1 MWWRNLDQIYV
12 KWQRKWGSLPNTLQ
26 FGWGFPPW
34 VFNQAEKKN
43 YMQFLFYNTM
53 LSSFPKCNSHYETT
67 FPFQRLIFTM
77 GLSSRHIYFLFFGY
91 QCCPIYKPNF
101 PLIITP
107 LHSINTNTHCISLF
121 PSCPVTQFLTS
132 RTKQQLLAGKK
143 LPRGTISPLWLFSIL
158 CFPPYSLL

>member
-1 MWWRNLDQIYV
+1 MSNGKESGDLYQTLS
-12 KWQRKWGSLPNTLQ
+12 SLGEASPLEFLIKQ
-26 FGWGFPPW
+26 
-34 VFNQAEKKN
+34 KKKTTCN
-43 YMQFLFYNTM
+43 SYSIIL

-143 LPRGTISPLWLFSIL
+143 LPRGTISPL
-158 CFPPYSLL
+158 